1 LHAQVR
7 LQMQK
12 DRISKMNEVKTAI
25 EEMNKK
31 IAMYE
36 KPGNLLNNENETM
49 YSTLI
54 DAGQPNDKA
63 MLNMVVNLKY
73 SELPKLQSQYDLLEK
88 KNDEDENMLF
98 TETVGPDQIAEIV
111 ARWTGIP
118 VTRLTQ
124 SEKDKVRRKKGRTAC
139 QCHQSCPTYHR
150 LLSFLCDATPH
161 YTTLHY
167 TTLHYNRI
175 S

>member
-1 LHAQVR
+1 MR
-7 LQMQK
+7 LQIQK
-12 DRISKMNEVKTAI
+12 DRLSKMNEIKMEI
-25 EEMNKK
+25 EEMNRK

-36 KPGNLLNNENETM
+36 KPGSLLSSENDTM

-54 DAGQPNDKA
+54 EAGEPSDKA

-73 SELPKLQSQYDLLEK
+73 SELPKLQAQYDTLVK
-88 KNDEDENMLF
+88 RNDEDENMLF

-124 SEKDKVRRKKGRTAC
+124 SEKDKVRGFD
-139 QCHQSCPTYHR
+139 HR
-150 LLSFLCDATPH
+150 F
-161 YTTLHY
+161 
-167 TTLHYNRI
+167 RR
-175 S
+175 

>member
-1 LHAQVR
+1 MR
-7 LQMQK
+7 LQIQK
-12 DRISKMNEVKTAI
+12 DRIAKMNEIKGAI
-25 EEMNKK
+25 EDMKNK
-31 IAMYE
+31 IALYE
-36 KPGNLLNNENETM
+36 KPGNLLNNENDTM

-54 DAGQPNDKA
+54 EAGEPSDKA

-73 SELPKLQSQYDLLEK
+73 SELPKLQSQYDILEK

-124 SEKDKVRRKKGRTAC
+124 SEKDKVRKEKGRV
-139 QCHQSCPTYHR
+139 PM
-150 LLSFLCDATPH
+150 P
-161 YTTLHY
+161 
-167 TTLHYNRI
+167 
-175 S
+175 

>member
-1 LHAQVR
+1 
-7 LQMQK
+7 
-12 DRISKMNEVKTAI
+12 MNEIKGAI
-25 EEMNKK
+25 EDMKNK
-31 IAMYE
+31 IALYE
-36 KPGNLLNNENETM
+36 KPGNLLNNENDTM

-54 DAGQPNDKA
+54 EAGEPSDKA

-73 SELPKLQSQYDLLEK
+73 SELPKLQSQYDILEK

-124 SEKDKVRRKKGRTAC
+124 SEKDKVRKEKGRM
-139 QCHQSCPTYHR
+139 PM
-150 LLSFLCDATPH
+150 P
-161 YTTLHY
+161 
-167 TTLHYNRI
+167 
-175 S
+175 